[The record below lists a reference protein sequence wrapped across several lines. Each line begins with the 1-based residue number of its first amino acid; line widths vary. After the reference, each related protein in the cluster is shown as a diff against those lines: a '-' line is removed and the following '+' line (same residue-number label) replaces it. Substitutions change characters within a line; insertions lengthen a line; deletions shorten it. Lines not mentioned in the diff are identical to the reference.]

1 LWILDHFGVLL
12 LKTSWLLSLLASANE
27 KLDDRRTLRRYM
39 AGILIVGI
47 GLRFAYVFLKG
58 FSILPSEAFNE
69 ASAFATRGELADAFG
84 PGTGL
89 TAHLSPGMPLLV
101 GTIYRWL
108 GVGTPLA
115 EFALSCLSLA
125 FIYVSFLALDAG
137 FERLGVAPI
146 ARLGAIV
153 LLALVPLNISLEMR
167 HFRHW
172 EGAISAASIALYLA
186 GALALDARDRR
197 PSWLELGLLACGA
210 GLLSLFSPAAALG
223 CYGMLGWLAL
233 RKRGWTGFAGATV
246 ASGALFVVIS
256 YPWALRNEAVFGEKV
271 WTRTSFGLNFAL
283 AYYDKAINPSDPRKV
298 NFDRIDEVNP
308 FLNPVALANLRAA
321 GGELGY
327 NKLWT
332 ARTEEW
338 VGQHPVDALKITARH
353 AWEFYFPP
361 RWHWEWDTRP
371 GLFKPAMMW
380 TIAFV
385 GLVSLGIRLARR
397 DWRYIYVAAALLLPM
412 LPYVVAEPWVRYRYP
427 IGGILVFLAADLVW
441 RMAQPALKRPS
452 RLPFS
457 PALLFHLFPGDVRK
471 DS

>member
-1 LWILDHFGVLL
+1 MV
-12 LKTSWLLSLLASANE
+12 A
-27 KLDDRRTLRRYM
+27 
-39 AGILIVGI
+39 ILIAGAA
-47 GLRFAYVFLKG
+47 LRIAYVFFNG
-58 FSILPSEAFNE
+58 FSMPPSEASLE

-137 FERLGVAPI
+137 FKRLGVAPI
-146 ARLGAIV
+146 AQLGAIV
-153 LLALVPLNISLEMR
+153 LLALVPLNLFLEVAV
-167 HFRHW
+167 FRHW
-172 EGAISAASIALYLA
+172 EAALAAAGIALFLA

-246 ASGALFVVIS
+246 ASAALFVVIS
-256 YPWALRNEAVFGEKV
+256 YPWALRNEAAFGEKV
-271 WTRTSFGLNFAL
+271 WTRTSFGFNFAL
-283 AYYDKAINPSDPRKV
+283 GYYDEAINPSDPRKV
-298 NFDRIDEVNP
+298 YFDRFEQLIPTLRPEH
-308 FLNPVALANLRAA
+308 LAKVKAA
-321 GGELGY
+321 GGEVGY
-327 NKLWT
+327 SRLWT

-338 VGQHPVDALKITARH
+338 IGQHPLGALKITARH

-361 RWHWEWDTRP
+361 RWLWWWHP
-371 GLFKPAMMW
+371 GRLQ
-380 TIAFV
+380 TGHDV
-385 GLVSLGIRLARR
+385 GDGVCRVGQLGR
-397 DWRYIYVAAALLLPM
+397 
-412 LPYVVAEPWVRYRYP
+412 
-427 IGGILVFLAADLVW
+427 
-441 RMAQPALKRPS
+441 
-452 RLPFS
+452 
-457 PALLFHLFPGDVRK
+457 
-471 DS
+471 